1 MAKTEKTTQNK
12 EIEVK
17 PICGLIMPIS
27 PIDGCS
33 TEHWSEIQSILKEV
47 AKSCGFEPN
56 LVSDADDIG
65 IIQKRIIQNIY
76 SNDIVI
82 CDVSGKN
89 PNVMFELGMRLAFDK
104 ATVIVKDDKTDYSF
118 DTGVIEHLG
127 YPRDLRFHKI
137 LEFKENLKKK
147 LESTYK
153 KSKEDP
159 NYSTFLKNFGEYKI
173 AHLQE
178 KEITSDKYILNAI
191 EEIKSEFRHFRHN
204 QMSERNMMIHNSE
217 MNSSRQR
224 HMDLTVKKYLD
235 EFIAKNNIKRFSHVA
250 DSLDEFYEYLEQ
262 QEDVREICGH
272 KRNIRRTMDRVLNM

>member
-1 MAKTEKTTQNK
+1 MAKTEKTNK
-12 EIEVK
+12 KEETK
-17 PICGLIMPIS
+17 PICGIIMPIS
-27 PIDGCS
+27 PIDGCN
-33 TEHWSEIQSILKEV
+33 TEHWSEIQSILKGV
-47 AKSCGFEPN
+47 AKDCGFEPN
-56 LVSDADDIG
+56 LVSDADEIG

-118 DTGVIEHLG
+118 DTGVIEHLE

-137 LEFKENLKKK
+137 LDFKENLKKK

-191 EEIKSEFRHFRHN
+191 EEMKSEFRHFRHS
-204 QMSERNMMIHNSE
+204 QMTERNVIMHNSE
-217 MNSSRQR
+217 INSLRQR
-224 HMDLTVKKYLD
+224 NMDLTVKKYLD
-235 EFIAKNNIKRFSHVA
+235 EFITKNNIKRFSSVA
-250 DSLDEFYEYLEQ
+250 ESLDEFYEYLEQ
-262 QEDVREICGH
+262 KDEVREICGH
-272 KRNIRRTMDRVLNM
+272 SRNIKRSVDRVLNM

>member
-1 MAKTEKTTQNK
+1 MAKQEKINTKEKLTE
-12 EIEVK
+12 K
-17 PICGLIMPIS
+17 PICGIIMPIS
-27 PIDGCS
+27 PIDGCN
-33 TEHWSEIQSILKEV
+33 TEHWAEMQSILKEV
-47 AKSCGFEPN
+47 AKGCGFKSN
-56 LVSDADDIG
+56 LVSDADEIG

-147 LESTYK
+147 LESTYE
-153 KSKEDP
+153 KSKTDP

-178 KEITSDKYILNAI
+178 KEITSEKYILNVI
-191 EEIKSEFRHFRHN
+191 EEMRSEVRLLRQY
-204 QMSERNMMIHNSE
+204 QMSERNKLVHNTE
-217 MNSSRQR
+217 TDLRVR
-224 HMDLTVKKYLD
+224 HRDSVVKKYLD
-235 EFIAKNNIKRFSHVA
+235 EYIQKNNIKRLSLETE
-250 DSLDEFYEYLEQ
+250 SLDDFYEYLEQ
-262 QEDVREICGH
+262 QDEVREICGH
-272 KRNIRRTMDRVLNM
+272 SRSIRRSMIRVLNM